1 METKILKKNNETWI
15 KAKSLPIRRGMKQ
28 KALLPLYLKPHL
40 QKPHKRGNKKI
51 ENHLNMGSSK
61 TEGNLLVTS
70 QNQRMYK
77 ENDH

>member
-1 METKILKKNNETWI
+1 METKN
-15 KAKSLPIRRGMKQ
+15 
-28 KALLPLYLKPHL
+28 
-40 QKPHKRGNKKI
+40 KRGTKNI